1 MEKYLCISELI
12 FRFLCA
18 FCVHVYDFVSII
30 IPGNTVHKEHK
41 PINPTLPTNVGGIL
55 LHALDDKKYFVLFF
69 LQVVLKNLYA
79 LHCLSNIILQVLHK
93 KLPFDFY
100 SYFFAH

>member
-1 MEKYLCISELI
+1 MEKYLCLSELI

-55 LHALDDKKYFVLFF
+55 LHALDGKKILCFFPTGRSEKPLCPTLFV
-69 LQVVLKNLYA
+69 KYYT
-79 LHCLSNIILQVLHK
+79 S
-93 KLPFDFY
+93 
-100 SYFFAH
+100 SST